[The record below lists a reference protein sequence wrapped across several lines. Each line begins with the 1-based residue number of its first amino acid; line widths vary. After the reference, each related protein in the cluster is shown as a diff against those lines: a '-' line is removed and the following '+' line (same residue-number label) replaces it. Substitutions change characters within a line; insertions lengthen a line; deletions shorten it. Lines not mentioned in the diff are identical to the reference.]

1 MKGNSDMGIEIL
13 EGGFFTTVQD
23 GGRHAYQQ
31 YGMPVGGAM
40 DTHCM
45 ALANILIGN
54 PIHTEVL
61 EMTYTGV
68 VMRFHESNYFA
79 VVSHGVDIKLS
90 GTSLHP
96 NRAYLAQKGDTL
108 SIGTVTEG
116 CRAYLALA
124 GGLNLPVV
132 MGSKSTYIKGKLGG
146 YHGRNLRSGDRISFL
161 APKTQLANADFR
173 VIPTSLFPK
182 LSPILRVILG
192 PQLDAFTPEGVQTFL
207 QEPYT
212 ISANSDRMGYR
223 FSGPFIAHKPGING
237 NIISDAIAFGAVQ
250 VPGEGH
256 PIVMMADRQTTGGYT
271 KIANVISVDLPTL
284 AQMRPEQTVHF
295 QQISLAKAHE
305 LIARRSQQYELLQR
319 LFDHETI
326 KKDLHMHLQ
335 IESNIYQVSVHQI
348 G

>member
-1 MKGNSDMGIEIL
+1 MGIEIL
-13 EGGFFTTVQD
+13 EGGFFSTVQD

-45 ALANILIGN
+45 ALANILVGN
-54 PIHTEVL
+54 PIYTEVL
-61 EMTYTGV
+61 EMTYTGM
-68 VMRFHESNYFA
+68 VMRFHESNFFA
-79 VVSHGVDIKLS
+79 VVSHGVEIRLS
-90 GTSLHP
+90 GTSLLP

-124 GGLNLPVV
+124 GGLNLPEV

-146 YHGRNLRSGDRISFL
+146 YYGRKLRAGDRISFL
-161 APKTQLANADFR
+161 TPKTQLANADFR
-173 VIPTSLFPK
+173 AIPASLFPK
-182 LSPILRVILG
+182 PSPTLRVILG

-212 ISANSDRMGYR
+212 VSANSDRMGYR
-223 FSGPFIAHKPGING
+223 FSGPFVAHKPGING

-271 KIANVISVDLPTL
+271 KIANVISVDLPAL
-284 AQMRPEQTVHF
+284 AQMRPGQNVHF
-295 QQISLAKAHE
+295 QPISLGKAHE
-305 LIARRSQQYELLQR
+305 LLARRSQQYALLQR
-319 LFDHETI
+319 LLDHEVI
-326 KKDLHMHLQ
+326 EKDLHMRLQVESSSYQVDILQ
-335 IESNIYQVSVHQI
+335 I